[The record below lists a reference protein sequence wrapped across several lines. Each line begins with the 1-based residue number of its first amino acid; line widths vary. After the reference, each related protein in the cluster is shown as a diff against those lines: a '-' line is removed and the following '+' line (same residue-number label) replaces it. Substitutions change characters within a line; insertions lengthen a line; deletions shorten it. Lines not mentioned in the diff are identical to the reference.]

1 MPRLEK
7 FLLNKGASIP
17 RTTLRYAI
25 ERFPA
30 DKRKRLLEKTKTR
43 SKRHGKGGEDVG

>member
-7 FLLNKGASIP
+7 FLLKYGPAIP

-25 ERFPA
+25 ERFPES
-30 DKRKRLLEKTKTR
+30 RRRELLLRTKSNHNQKIT
-43 SKRHGKGGEDVG
+43 